1 MRRNNA
7 AQVALRIRGRQTT
20 GTLAGPIEGKGLIMV
35 TSTTA
40 KGTKKKAKATTAEST
55 SHTAEAKSRF
65 NAALDEAKAGAAEL
79 AAEAK
84 ERSASYRETA
94 KARSE
99 NWTGEAKAKAG
110 ELAAEGKTRAS
121 DALSQFGKFVGEN
134 AGTIDEKLGAKYG
147 DYARSASRNLQETA
161 TKLDNKSVDEIGE
174 DAREFVRKS
183 PGLAV
188 GLAAVAGFM
197 LARLFR
203 SR

>member
-1 MRRNNA
+1 MRRK
-7 AQVALRIRGRQTT
+7 LRCEFEGGKLPERSPD
-20 GTLAGPIEGKGLIMV
+20 LFEGKGLIMV

-40 KGTKKKAKATTAEST
+40 KGTKKNAKAATAEAT

-84 ERSASYRETA
+84 ERGASYRETA

>member
-20 GTLAGPIEGKGLIMV
+20 GTLAEPIEGKGLIMA

-40 KGTKKKAKATTAEST
+40 KGTNKTAKATTAEAT

-84 ERSASYRETA
+84 ERGASYRETA

-110 ELAAEGKTRAS
+110 ELAVEGKTRAS

-134 AGTIDEKLGAKYG
+134 AATVDEKLGAKYG
-147 DYARSASRNLQETA
+147 DYARSASRSLQETA